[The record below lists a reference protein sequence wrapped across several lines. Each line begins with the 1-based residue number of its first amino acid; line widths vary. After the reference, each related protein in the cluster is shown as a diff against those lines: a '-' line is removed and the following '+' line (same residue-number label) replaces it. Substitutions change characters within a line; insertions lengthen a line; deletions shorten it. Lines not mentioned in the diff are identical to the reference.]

1 MMNKLIH
8 GIDELVDS
16 ELALANRDNGS
27 VFHSGHEAWAVMLEE
42 VEEAD
47 EAMMAVRDRSK
58 RINELQDRIAYAAGR
73 MEKAAADHKRVW
85 KHQVRNNRL
94 IQEKDFEALEEYALD
109 AAAELIQVA
118 AMCRKW
124 KQSQEA
130 WRKEV
135 EAKLP

>member
-27 VFHSGHEAWAVMLEE
+27 TFHSNHEAWAVMLEE
-42 VEEAD
+42 VEESD
-47 EAMMAVRDRSK
+47 EAMMAVRDRSR
-58 RINELQDRIAYAAGR
+58 RINELQDRIAYAARR

-124 KQSQEA
+124 RQSQEE